1 MSINIKNPEVETLL
15 NYIVEQTG
23 ETKTEAVRVA
33 LLERYQRLVH
43 QAVSLSREERLP
55 AGFWKKKCGPW
66 SLRGNE
72 AGVFPKRRKKPSW
85 GWENW
90 GYDFGFVGHGGAFLS
105 GTWL

>member
-43 QAVSLSREERLP
+43 QAVSLSREERLRR
-55 AGFWKKKCGPW
+55 FWEEEVWP
-66 SLRGNE
+66 LVPERERGRRLSKE
-72 AGVFPKRRKKPSW
+72 EEETILGLGELGV
-85 GWENW
+85 
-90 GYDFGFVGHGGAFLS
+90 
-105 GTWL
+105 

>member
-43 QAVSLSREERLP
+43 QAVSLSREEHLRRFLEEVWPLVPERERGRRLSKEEEETIL
-55 AGFWKKKCGPW
+55 GLGE
-66 SLRGNE
+66 L
-72 AGVFPKRRKKPSW
+72 GV
-85 GWENW
+85 
-90 GYDFGFVGHGGAFLS
+90 
-105 GTWL
+105 